1 MFTCQKKQFRCIRII
16 VVQNINSLIR
26 NMISLLLE
34 NDSVFLDAGV
44 TLIMGGEMNDQS
56 IWEGSLVCW
65 FWSLI
70 KLCLTF
76 CNPVDCSKSGF
87 PVLHYLPELLKFMSF
102 GSMMPSTIS
111 SSDTPSL
118 PALNLSQFQGLSSK
132 SALCIRCPKYW
143 SFNIS
148 PCNEYSA
155 LISFRV
161 DWFALLVVQQTLKSL
176 LQHHSLKASIIQC
189 SAFFMVQ
196 FSHPYMTIRKTIALT
211 TNPLSAKWCLPAF
224 LNMLPRFFIAF
235 LARSNHLLIS
245 WL

>member
-1 MFTCQKKQFRCIRII
+1 MFTCQKKQVRCIGII

-26 NMISLLLE
+26 DMIYLLVE
-34 NDSVFLDAGV
+34 NDSVFLYAGV

-70 KLCLTF
+70 KSCLTF
-76 CNPVDCSKSGF
+76 CNPMDCASQAS
-87 PVLHYLPELLKFMSF
+87 LLF
-102 GSMMPSTIS
+102 TIS
-111 SSDTPSL
+111 WSCSNSCPLDQWCHPPSHPVSPLPPL
-118 PALNLSQFQGLSSK
+118 PALNLSQLQGLSSK

-148 PCNEYSA
+148 PCNEYSG
-155 LISFRV
+155 LISFSV
-161 DWFALLVVQQTLKSL
+161 DWFALLAVQWTLKSL

-196 FSHPYMTIRKTIALT
+196 FSHPYMTTRKTTALT
-211 TNPLSAKWCLPAF
+211 TWTFVESDVSILKYT
-224 LNMLPRFFIAF
+224 I
-235 LARSNHLLIS
+235 IV
-245 WL
+245 

>member
-76 CNPVDCSKSGF
+76 CNPMDCSKSGF

-143 SFNIS
+143 NFNIS
-148 PCNEYSA
+148 PCNEYSG

-161 DWFALLVVQQTLKSL
+161 DWVALLVVQWTLKSL

-211 TNPLSAKWCLPAF
+211 TNPLSAKWYPSAF
-224 LNMLPRFFIAF
+224 
-235 LARSNHLLIS
+235 
-245 WL
+245 

>member
-1 MFTCQKKQFRCIRII
+1 
-16 VVQNINSLIR
+16 
-26 NMISLLLE
+26 MISLLLE

-132 SALCIRCPKYW
+132 SAHCIRCPKYW
-143 SFNIS
+143 NFNIS
-148 PCNEYSA
+148 PCNEYSG

-161 DWFALLVVQQTLKSL
+161 DWVALLVVQWTLKSL

-196 FSHPYMTIRKTIALT
+196 LSQPFMNTGKTIALDYT
-211 TNPLSAKWCLPAF
+211 DLCLQRKVCF
-224 LNMLPRFFIAF
+224 NTLLK
-235 LARSNHLLIS
+235 SNLH
-245 WL
+245 